1 MFQIVFC
8 AANYVTAL
16 QSLTLN
22 YWWKILLCRLA
33 KSNKNTLDVCFPK
46 YINILQPGDNPLT
59 HFNNIDFRLVPTTVL
74 VNRVVAT
81 PTISWHCLIVL
92 RIIQLQIY
100 CIKCHPILLHVL
112 LMARILFNYKCI
124 SACISWAY
132 TAW

>member
-1 MFQIVFC
+1 MFQIVFFC
-8 AANYVTAL
+8 AANCVTAL

-33 KSNKNTLDVCFPK
+33 KSNKNTLDVFSK
-46 YINILQPGDNPLT
+46 IYILQPGDNPLT
-59 HFNNIDFRLVPTTVL
+59 HFNNIDFRLVPTNVL
-74 VNRVVAT
+74 VNRVVTT
-81 PTISWHCLIVL
+81 PTISCNCLIVL

-100 CIKCHPILLHVL
+100 CIKCHPILLHIL
-112 LMARILFNYKCI
+112 LMARIFSYKCI